1 MRRQP
6 EPSTDRVRSPRRT
19 AINEGVGV
27 KKSAPRADRV
37 LANNQLA
44 TYLSGMSGTVD
55 MSAISWL
62 LADASRLIR
71 KLADR
76 RLSAIGLTR
85 AQWQALGNLRRM
97 GPMTQAGLAE
107 IMEVETA
114 TIARLIDRLEAAG
127 WIARTPEAHD
137 RRVKLVS
144 MTDKAQAIM
153 GEVSVIGQKL
163 RDDMLIDLSQTE
175 REQLVVLLS
184 TMKSRLIRLLE
195 TP

>member
-1 MRRQP
+1 MR
-6 EPSTDRVRSPRRT
+6 SNT
-19 AINEGVGV
+19 
-27 KKSAPRADRV
+27 
-37 LANNQLA
+37 
-44 TYLSGMSGTVD
+44 D

-85 AQWQALGNLRRM
+85 VQWQALGNLRRM
-97 GPMTQAGLAE
+97 GPLTQAALAE

-114 TIARLIDRLEAAG
+114 TVARLIDRLEAAG
-127 WIARTPEAHD
+127 WIERKSEAHD

-144 MTDKAQAIM
+144 MTEKAAAIM
-153 GEVSVIGQKL
+153 DEVGVIGQKL
-163 RDDMLIDLSQTE
+163 RDDMLIDLSQSE
-175 REQLVVLLS
+175 REQLVVLLA
-184 TMKSRLIRLLE
+184 TIKSRLIRLLE

>member
-1 MRRQP
+1 
-6 EPSTDRVRSPRRT
+6 
-19 AINEGVGV
+19 
-27 KKSAPRADRV
+27 
-37 LANNQLA
+37 
-44 TYLSGMSGTVD
+44 

-76 RLSAIGLTR
+76 RLSTIGLTR

-97 GPMTQAGLAE
+97 GPLTQAALAE

-127 WIARTPEAHD
+127 WVERKPEAND

-144 MTDKAQAIM
+144 MTEKANDIM
-153 GEVSVIGQKL
+153 GEVGVIGQKL
-163 RDDMLIDLSQTE
+163 RDDMLIDLSQPE
-175 REQLVVLLS
+175 REQLIVLLS

>member
-1 MRRQP
+1 
-6 EPSTDRVRSPRRT
+6 
-19 AINEGVGV
+19 
-27 KKSAPRADRV
+27 
-37 LANNQLA
+37 
-44 TYLSGMSGTVD
+44 MSGTVD

>member
-1 MRRQP
+1 M
-6 EPSTDRVRSPRRT
+6 
-19 AINEGVGV
+19 
-27 KKSAPRADRV
+27 

-44 TYLSGMSGTVD
+44 TYLSAMNGTTD

-76 RLSAIGLTR
+76 RLATIGLTR

-97 GPMTQAGLAE
+97 GPLTQAALAE

-127 WIARTPEAHD
+127 WIERSPDAND

-144 MTDKAQAIM
+144 MTDKAAAIM
-153 GEVSVIGQKL
+153 DEVGVIGQKL
-163 RDDMLIDLSQTE
+163 RDDMLVDLSQSE
-175 REQLVVLLS
+175 REHLVGTLA
-184 TMKSRLIRLLE
+184 TIKSRLIRLLE